1 MEPHRTPESPLSP
14 GARLAVAIFVF
25 SGVFPE
31 SHGTPEFLRFFP
43 GARLAAAGFTV
54 SYPLRLLLS

>member
-1 MEPHRTPESPLSP
+1 MEPLN
-14 GARLAVAIFVF
+14 
-25 SGVFPE
+25 
-31 SHGTPEFLRFFP
+31 LRFFP